1 MALRRP
7 AREEL
12 RQLASANYFSL
23 SEEELTDFEAML
35 PQMFQ
40 PLDLLDHAPAPPLT
54 LSYPERNRGFR
65 PEPKDDPFNAILR
78 RCSVK
83 GAREGKLAG
92 KRVGIK
98 DCFAVAGIPMTCG
111 SLVMEGYVPETDATL
126 VTRIL
131 DAGGEIV
138 AKLNLDNFAFSG
150 AGDTSAFG
158 PTRNPHNHDHLAGG
172 SSGGSAA
179 ALYYDDID
187 LTMGGDQG
195 GSIRIP
201 SSWCGVVGLKPT
213 HGLVPY
219 TGCVGI
225 DPTFDHAGPMARSV
239 ADVALMLEVIAG
251 RDPMDPRQSE
261 VKVEPY
267 TQALGSDLKG
277 LRLGVLREGFALPGA
292 EPDVDTAVHRA
303 IQVLR
308 EFGAAV
314 QEVSV
319 PAHRQA
325 DSITWGLIAE
335 GASALMYANGVG
347 YHFRGYY
354 DAGLASALGRFRK
367 TQGDDLPPTLK
378 LVLLVGSFLNRHY
391 HGRLYAKAQNMRAS
405 LRSAYDAVLQQVD
418 VLVTPTTPIKA
429 LRYQP
434 NLGPRALIERGWSML
449 GNTAVFDMTG
459 HPSLSVPC
467 AMSSGLPVG
476 MMLTGRHFDEMTLF
490 RVADA
495 YERNSDWRESG

>member
-1 MALRRP
+1 L
-7 AREEL
+7 
-12 RQLASANYFSL
+12 
-23 SEEELTDFEAML
+23 
-35 PQMFQ
+35 
-40 PLDLLDHAPAPPLT
+40 PPLKY
-54 LSYPERNRGFR
+54 LERDPGFR
-65 PEPKDDPFNAILR
+65 PAPEDDPLNAILR
-78 RCSVK
+78 RCLVK
-83 GAREGKLAG
+83 GARSGKLAG

-111 SLVMEGYVPETDATL
+111 SLVMEGYVPEIDATL

-131 DAGGEIV
+131 DAGGEVV

-187 LTMGGDQG
+187 ITVGGDQG

-201 SSWCGVVGLKPT
+201 ASWCGVVGLKPT

-219 TGCVGI
+219 TGCAGI
-225 DPTFDHAGPMARSV
+225 DPTFDHAGPMGRSV

-261 VKVEPY
+261 VKVESY
-267 TQALGSDLKG
+267 TQALGTGLKG
-277 LRLGVLREGFALPGA
+277 IRLGVLREGFGLPGSEA
-292 EPDVDTAVHRA
+292 DVDAAVHRA
-303 IQVLR
+303 IELLQRL
-308 EFGAAV
+308 GANV

-319 PAHRQA
+319 PAHSQA
-325 DSITWGLIAE
+325 AGITWGLMAE
-335 GASALMYANGVG
+335 GATALMYANGVG

-354 DAGLASALGRFRK
+354 DAGLAGALGRFRK
-367 TQGDDLPPTLK
+367 AQGDDLPPTVK
-378 LVLLVGSFLNRHY
+378 LVLLIGSYLNRHY
-391 HGRLYAKAQNMRAS
+391 HGRLYAKAQNMRAGV
-405 LRSAYDAVLQQVD
+405 RAAYDAVLQQVD
-418 VLVTPTTPIKA
+418 ALVTPTTPMKA

-434 NLGPRALIERGWSML
+434 NLRPRELIQRGWSML

-467 AMSSGLPVG
+467 ALSSGLPVG
-476 MMLTGRHFDEMTLF
+476 MMLTGRHFDEMTLL
-490 RVADA
+490 RIADT
-495 YERNSDWRESG
+495 YERNCDWRKG

>member
-1 MALRRP
+1 M
-7 AREEL
+7 
-12 RQLASANYFSL
+12 QLASANHFSL
-23 SEEELTDFEAML
+23 SEDEIADFEAMI
-35 PQMFQ
+35 PQMFTT
-40 PLDLLDHAPAPPLT
+40 LDLLDRAAPPPQPMR
-54 LSYPERNRGFR
+54 YPMRDHGFR
-65 PEPKDDPFNAILR
+65 PDPNDDPLNAILR

-83 GAREGKLAG
+83 GAQNGKLAG

-111 SLVMEGYVPETDATL
+111 SLVMEGYVPEIDATL

-158 PTRNPHNHDHLAGG
+158 PTRNPHNPDHLAGG

-187 LTMGGDQG
+187 MTVGGDQG

-201 SSWCGVVGLKPT
+201 SAWCGVVGLKPT

-225 DPTFDHAGPMARSV
+225 DPTFDHAGPMGRTV
-239 ADVALMLEVIAG
+239 ADVALLLEVIAG
-251 RDPMDPRQSE
+251 TDPADPRQAE
-261 VKVEPY
+261 VKIEPY
-267 TQALGSDLKG
+267 TQALGRDLKG
-277 LRLGVLREGFALPGA
+277 VRLGVLREGFGLPGGEA
-292 EPDVDTAVHRA
+292 DVDSAVSRA
-303 IQVLR
+303 IQVLSGL
-308 EFGAAV
+308 GAQV
-314 QEVSV
+314 EEVSV

-325 DSITWGLIAE
+325 DGVIWGLMTE
-335 GASALMYANGVG
+335 GASALMHANGVG

-354 DAGLASALGRFRK
+354 DATLASAVGRFRK

-378 LVLLVGSFLNRHY
+378 LVLLVGSFLNRQY
-391 HGRLYAKAQNMRAS
+391 HGRLYAKAQNLRPS
-405 LRSAYDAVLQQVD
+405 LRQAYDAVLSRVD
-418 VLVTPTTPIKA
+418 ALVMPTTPNKA
-429 LRYQP
+429 LRYES
-434 NLGPRALIERGWSML
+434 NLQPRAVIERGWSML

-467 AMSSGLPVG
+467 AKSAGLPVG
-476 MMLTGRHFDEMTLF
+476 MMLTGRHFDDATLL
-490 RVADA
+490 RIADA
-495 YERNSDWRESG
+495 FERNFDWQS

>member
-7 AREEL
+7 MREEL
-12 RQLASANYFSL
+12 KQLASANHFAL
-23 SEEELTDFEAML
+23 NEDELADFDAMI
-35 PQMFQ
+35 PQMFAT
-40 PLDLLDHAPAPPLT
+40 LDLLDQAPSPMPPLK
-54 LSYPERNRGFR
+54 YPERDRGFR
-65 PEPKDDPFNAILR
+65 PEPKDDPLNAILR

-83 GAREGKLAG
+83 GARSGKLAG

-158 PTRNPHNHDHLAGG
+158 PTRNPHNHEYLAGG

-187 LTMGGDQG
+187 ITVGGDQG

-201 SSWCGVVGLKPT
+201 ASWCGVVGLKPT

-225 DPTFDHAGPMARSV
+225 DPTFDHAGPMGRTV
-239 ADVALMLEVIAG
+239 AEVALMLEVIAG
-251 RDPMDPRQSE
+251 KDPMDPRQTE
-261 VKVEPY
+261 IKVDPY
-267 TQALGSDLKG
+267 TQALGRDLKG
-277 LRLGVLREGFALPGA
+277 VRLGVLREGFGLPGA
-292 EPDVDTAVHRA
+292 EPDVDAAVSRA
-303 IQVLR
+303 IQVLAGL
-308 EFGAAV
+308 GAQV
-314 QEVSV
+314 EEVSV

-325 DSITWGLIAE
+325 DSIIWGLIAE

-378 LVLLVGSFLNRHY
+378 LVLLVGNFLNRHY
-391 HGRLYAKAQNMRAS
+391 HGRLYAKAQNMRTL
-405 LRSAYDAVLQQVD
+405 LRGSYDAVLQQVD
-418 VLVTPTTPIKA
+418 ALVMPTTPIKA
-429 LRYQP
+429 LHYEP
-434 NLGPRALIERGWSML
+434 NLRPRAMIERGWSML

-459 HPSLSVPC
+459 HPSLNVPC
-467 AMSSGLPVG
+467 ATSAGLPIG
-476 MMLTGRHFDEMTLF
+476 MMLTGRHFEDAMLL
-490 RVADA
+490 RIADA
-495 YERNSDWRESG
+495 YERNCDWRNGG

>member
-7 AREEL
+7 NADDL
-12 RQLASANYFSL
+12 KHFAAANHFSL
-23 SEEELTDFEAML
+23 SAGELADFEAMM
-35 PQMFQ
+35 PAMFETLDRLEAA
-40 PLDLLDHAPAPPLT
+40 PLATAPLK
-54 LSYPERNRGFR
+54 YPERSCGVR
-65 PEPKDDPFNAILR
+65 PQPEEDPLNAILR

-83 GAREGKLAG
+83 GARSGKLAG
-92 KRVGIK
+92 KRIGIK
-98 DCFAVAGIPMTCG
+98 DCFAVAGVPMTCG
-111 SLVMEGYVPETDATL
+111 SLVMEGYVPEIDATL
-126 VTRIL
+126 VMRIL

-158 PTRNPHNHDHLAGG
+158 PVRNPHNHDYLAGG

-187 LTMGGDQG
+187 MTVGGDQG

-225 DPTFDHAGPMARSV
+225 DPTFDHAGPMGRNV
-239 ADVALMLEVIAG
+239 ADVALLLEAIAG
-251 RDPMDPRQSE
+251 KDPMDPRQGE

-267 TQALGSDLKG
+267 TQALGRKLDGMRIG
-277 LRLGVLREGFALPGA
+277 LLREGFGLPGS
-292 EPDVDTAVHRA
+292 EPDVDIAVRRA
-303 IQVLR
+303 TEVIR
-308 EFGAAV
+308 ELGARV
-314 QEVSV
+314 EEVSV
-319 PAHRQA
+319 PAHRA
-325 DSITWGLIAE
+325 AEGITWGLIAE
-335 GASALMYANGVG
+335 GASALLHANGVG
-347 YHFRGYY
+347 YHFNGYY
-354 DAGLASALGRFRK
+354 DGGLASALGRFRK

-378 LVLLVGSFLNRHY
+378 LVLTVGSYLNSRY
-391 HGRLYAKAQNMRAS
+391 HGRLYAKAQNLRAS
-405 LRSAYDAVLQQVD
+405 IRRQYDEVLTRVD
-418 VLVTPTTPIKA
+418 ALAMPTTPIKA

-434 NLGPRALIERGWSML
+434 NLGPRQLIERGWSML

-467 AMSSGLPVG
+467 ALSASLPVG
-476 MMLTGRHFDEMTLF
+476 LMLTGRHFDEMTLF
-490 RVADA
+490 RIADA
-495 YERNSDWRESG
+495 FERNSD

>member
-7 AREEL
+7 TSEDL
-12 RQLASANYFSL
+12 KQLASANHFAL
-23 SEEELTDFEAML
+23 NEEELADFAAMM
-35 PQMFQ
+35 PQMFEV
-40 PLDLLDHAPAPPLT
+40 LDRLDRAPAPLAPVK
-54 LSYPERNRGFR
+54 YPERDRGFR
-65 PEPKDDPFNAILR
+65 PAPNDDPLNAILR

-83 GAREGKLAG
+83 GARSGKLAG

-158 PTRNPHNHDHLAGG
+158 PTRNPHNHEHLAGG

-179 ALYYDDID
+179 ALYYNAID
-187 LTMGGDQG
+187 LTIGGDQG

-201 SSWCGVVGLKPT
+201 ASWCGVVGLKPT

-225 DPTFDHAGPMARSV
+225 DPTFDHAGPMGRTV
-239 ADVALMLEVIAG
+239 PDVALMLEVIAG
-251 RDPMDPRQSE
+251 KDPMDPRQTE
-261 VKVEPY
+261 IKVEPY
-267 TQALGSDLKG
+267 TQAVGRDLRG
-277 LRLGVLREGFALPGA
+277 VRLGIVREGFGQPGG
-292 EPDVDTAVHRA
+292 EPDVDAAVTRA
-303 IQVLR
+303 AQVLAGL
-308 EFGAAV
+308 GAQV
-314 QEVSV
+314 HEVSI

-325 DSITWGLIAE
+325 DSVVWGLIAE

-354 DAGLASALGRFRK
+354 DAGFASALGRFRK

-378 LVLLVGSFLNRHY
+378 LVLLLGSFLNRQY
-391 HGRLYAKAQNMRAS
+391 HGRLYAKAQNMRAM
-405 LRSAYDAVLQQVD
+405 LREAYDAVLQQVD
-418 VLVTPTTPIKA
+418 ALVMPTTPIKA
-429 LRYQP
+429 LRYDP
-434 NLGPRALIERGWSML
+434 NLRPQTVIERGWSML

-459 HPSLSVPC
+459 HPSLSLPC
-467 AMSSGLPVG
+467 AMSAGLPIG
-476 MMLTGRHFDEMTLF
+476 MMLTGRHFEEMTLL
-490 RVADA
+490 RIADA
-495 YERNSDWRESG
+495 YERNCDWRKS

>member
-7 AREEL
+7 TREEL
-12 RQLASANYFSL
+12 KQLASAYHFGLN
-23 SEEELTDFEAML
+23 EDELADFDAMI
-35 PQMFQ
+35 PQMFAT
-40 PLDLLDHAPAPPLT
+40 LDLLDRAPSPLPP
-54 LSYPERNRGFR
+54 SKYPERDRGSR
-65 PEPKDDPFNAILR
+65 PEPKDDPLNAILR

-83 GAREGKLAG
+83 GARGGKLAG

-98 DCFAVAGIPMTCG
+98 DCFAVAGLPMTCG
-111 SLVMEGYVPETDATL
+111 SLVMEGYVPEADATL

-131 DAGGEIV
+131 DAGGDIV

-187 LTMGGDQG
+187 MTIGGDQG

-201 SSWCGVVGLKPT
+201 ASWCGVVGLKPT

-225 DPTFDHAGPMARSV
+225 DPTFDHAGPLGRSV

-251 RDPMDPRQSE
+251 RDPMDPRQTE
-261 VKVEPY
+261 IKVEPY
-267 TQALGSDLKG
+267 TQALNRDLKG
-277 LRLGVLREGFALPGA
+277 VRLGVLREGFGLPA
-292 EPDVDTAVHRA
+292 TEPDVDTAVSRA
-303 IQVLR
+303 IQVLA
-308 EFGAAV
+308 ELGAQV
-314 QEVSV
+314 EEVSV

-325 DSITWGLIAE
+325 DGVVWGLIAE
-335 GASALMYANGVG
+335 GASALMYGNGVG
-347 YHFRGYY
+347 YHFQGYY
-354 DAGLASALGRFRK
+354 DAGLASTLGRFRK

-378 LVLLVGSFLNRHY
+378 LVLLVGSFLNSHY
-391 HGRLYAKAQNMRAS
+391 HGRLYAKAQNMRAP
-405 LRSAYDAVLQQVD
+405 LRRAYDAVLQQVD
-418 VLVTPTTPIKA
+418 ALVTPTTPIKA

-434 NLGPRALIERGWSML
+434 NLSPRATIERGWSML

-467 AMSSGLPVG
+467 AMSAGLPVG
-476 MMLTGRHFDEMTLF
+476 MMLTGRHFDEVMLL
-490 RVADA
+490 RIADA
-495 YERNSDWRESG
+495 YERNCDWRKGG

>member
-7 AREEL
+7 TTEDL
-12 RQLASANYFSL
+12 KQLAAANQFGL
-23 SEEELTDFEAML
+23 NPDELADFDAMI
-35 PQMFQ
+35 PQMFETLDG
-40 PLDLLDHAPAPPLT
+40 LDLAPSPSLPLK
-54 LSYPERNRGFR
+54 YPERDRGVR
-65 PEPKDDPFNAILR
+65 PQTIDDPLNAILR

-83 GAREGKLAG
+83 GARGGKLAG
-92 KRVGIK
+92 KRVAIK

-111 SLVMEGYVPETDATL
+111 SLVMEGYVPESDATL

-138 AKLNLDNFAFSG
+138 AKTNLDNFAFSG

-158 PTRNPHNHDHLAGG
+158 PTRNPHNHEHLAGG

-179 ALYYDDID
+179 ALYYDDIHM
-187 LTMGGDQG
+187 TVGGDQG

-201 SSWCGVVGLKPT
+201 ASWCGVVGLKPT

-225 DPTFDHAGPMARSV
+225 DPTFDHAGPMGRSV
-239 ADVALMLEVIAG
+239 ADVALLLEVIAG
-251 RDPMDPRQSE
+251 RDPMDPRQTELTVGS
-261 VKVEPY
+261 Y
-267 TQALGSDLKG
+267 TQALGRDLRG
-277 LRLGVLREGFALPGA
+277 IRLGILREGFGLPGS
-292 EPDVDTAVHRA
+292 EPDVDNAVHRA
-303 IQVLR
+303 IQVLH
-308 EFGAAV
+308 ELGV
-314 QEVSV
+314 ETQEVSV

-325 DSITWGLIAE
+325 DSVTWGLIAE
-335 GASALMYANGVG
+335 GASALIYANGVG
-347 YHFRGYY
+347 YHHRGYY

-367 TQGDDLPPTLK
+367 AQGDDLPPTLK

-391 HGRLYAKAQNMRAS
+391 HGRLYAKAQNLRGS
-405 LRSAYDAVLQQVD
+405 LRGAYDAVLQEVD
-418 VLVTPTTPIKA
+418 ALVTPTTPIKA

-434 NLGPRALIERGWSML
+434 NLRPRALIDRGWSML

-467 AMSSGLPVG
+467 AMSAGLPVG
-476 MMLTGRHFDEMTLF
+476 LMLTGRHFDEMTLL

-495 YERNSDWRESG
+495 YERNFDWRKG

>member
-7 AREEL
+7 TAEDLKRLAAGNHFSLDAEEL
-12 RQLASANYFSL
+12 ADFSAMMPEMFESL
-23 SEEELTDFEAML
+23 DVLER
-35 PQMFQ
+35 
-40 PLDLLDHAPAPPLT
+40 APHPPLHRK
-54 LSYPERNRGFR
+54 YVERDAGYR
-65 PEPKDDPFNAILR
+65 PSPQDDPLNAVLR

-83 GAREGKLAG
+83 GARSGKLAG

-111 SLVMEGYVPETDATL
+111 SSVMEGYVPEIDATL

-158 PTRNPHNHDHLAGG
+158 ATHNPHNRDYLAGG

-187 LTMGGDQG
+187 MTIGGDQG

-201 SSWCGVVGLKPT
+201 ASFCGVVGLKPT

-225 DPTFDHAGPMARSV
+225 DPTFDHAGPMGRSV

-251 RDPMDPRQSE
+251 KDPHDPRQGE
-261 VKVEPY
+261 VKVERY
-267 TQALGSDLKG
+267 TEALGKDLKG
-277 LRLGVLREGFALPGA
+277 IKLGVLREGFAQPGG
-292 EPDVDTAVHRA
+292 EQDVD
-303 IQVLR
+303 
-308 EFGAAV
+308 AAV
-314 QEVSV
+314 SRALQVMRELGARVEEVSV
-319 PAHRQA
+319 PAHRDA
-325 DSITWGLIAE
+325 GGLTWALLSE
-335 GASALMYANGVG
+335 GATALMFGNGVG

-354 DAGLASALGRFRK
+354 DVALANALGRFRK
-367 TQGDDLPPTLK
+367 AQGDDLPPTVK
-378 LVLLVGSFLNRHY
+378 MVLLVGSYLNSHY
-391 HGRLYAKAQNMRAS
+391 HGRLYAKAQNLRAAT
-405 LRSAYDAVLQQVD
+405 REAYDEVLQRVD
-418 VLVTPTTPIKA
+418 AMVMPTTPMKA
-429 LRYQP
+429 LRYIP
-434 NLGPRALIERGWSML
+434 NLRPSETVRRGWSML
-449 GNTAVFDMTG
+449 GNTSVFDMTG

-467 AMSSGLPVG
+467 ALSNGLPVG
-476 MMLTGRHFDEMTLF
+476 LMLTGRHFDETTLL
-490 RVADA
+490 RIADV
-495 YERNSDWRESG
+495 YERNFDWRKGA

>member
-7 AREEL
+7 TKEEL
-12 RQLASANYFSL
+12 KHLALANHFTL
-23 SEEELTDFEAML
+23 NEQEVDDFDAMMA
-35 PQMFQ
+35 QMFE
-40 PLDLLDHAPAPPLT
+40 PLDRLDRAPSPPLPVK
-54 LSYPERNRGFR
+54 YPQRDLGFR
-65 PEPKDDPFNAILR
+65 PQPENDPLNAILR

-83 GAREGKLAG
+83 GASAGKLAG
-92 KRVGIK
+92 KRIGIK

-111 SLVMEGYVPETDATL
+111 SLVMDGYVPEIDATL

-187 LTMGGDQG
+187 MTVGGDQG

-201 SSWCGVVGLKPT
+201 SSWCGVVGLKPS

-225 DPTFDHAGPMARSV
+225 DPTFDHAGPMGRSV

-251 RDPMDPRQSE
+251 RDPMDPRQPE
-261 VKVEPY
+261 IKVESY
-267 TQALGSDLKG
+267 TQALGRDLRG
-277 LRLGVLREGFALPGA
+277 IRIGVLREGFGLPGA
-292 EPDVDTAVHRA
+292 ESDVDSAVNGA
-303 IQVLR
+303 IKVLR
-308 EFGAAV
+308 ELGAQV
-314 QEVSV
+314 EEVSI

-325 DSITWGLIAE
+325 DTVTWGLIAE
-335 GASALMYANGVG
+335 GASALMYANGIG
-347 YHFRGYY
+347 YHFRGHY
-354 DAGLASALGRFRK
+354 DAGFAGALGRFRK

-391 HGRLYAKAQNMRAS
+391 HGRLYAKAQNLRAP
-405 LRSAYDAVLQQVD
+405 LRAAYDAALQRVD
-418 VLVTPTTPIKA
+418 ALVMPTTPIKA
-429 LRYQP
+429 LRYEP
-434 NLGPRALIERGWSML
+434 NLRPRTLIERGWSML

-467 AMSSGLPVG
+467 AMSAGLPVG
-476 MMLTGRHFDEMTLF
+476 LMMTGRHFDEITLL
-490 RVADA
+490 RIADA
-495 YERNSDWRESG
+495 YERNSDWRKG

>member
-7 AREEL
+7 TTEEL
-12 RQLASANYFSL
+12 KELAAANYFNLNSD
-23 SEEELTDFEAML
+23 ELTDFADMM
-35 PQMFQ
+35 PGMFDT
-40 PLDLLDHAPAPPLT
+40 LDVLDRAPAPLPPLKY
-54 LSYPERNRGFR
+54 LERDPGFR
-65 PEPKDDPFNAILR
+65 PAPEDDPLNAILR
-78 RCSVK
+78 RCLVK
-83 GAREGKLAG
+83 GARSGKLAG

-98 DCFAVAGIPMTCG
+98 DCFALAGIPMTCG
-111 SLVMEGYVPETDATL
+111 SLVMEGYVPEIDATL

-131 DAGGEIV
+131 DAGGEVV

-187 LTMGGDQG
+187 ITVGGDQG

-201 SSWCGVVGLKPT
+201 ASWCGVVGLKPT

-219 TGCVGI
+219 TGCAGI
-225 DPTFDHAGPMARSV
+225 DPTFDHAGPMGRSV

-261 VKVEPY
+261 VKVESY
-267 TQALGSDLKG
+267 TQALGTGLKG
-277 LRLGVLREGFALPGA
+277 IRLGVLREGFGLPGSEA
-292 EPDVDTAVHRA
+292 DVDAAVHRA
-303 IQVLR
+303 IELLQRL
-308 EFGAAV
+308 GANV

-319 PAHRQA
+319 PAHSQA
-325 DSITWGLIAE
+325 AGITWGLMAE
-335 GASALMYANGVG
+335 GATALMYANGVG

-354 DAGLASALGRFRK
+354 DAGLAGALGRFRK
-367 TQGDDLPPTLK
+367 AQGDDLPPTVK
-378 LVLLVGSFLNRHY
+378 LVLLIGSYLNRHY
-391 HGRLYAKAQNMRAS
+391 HGRLYAKAQNMRAGV
-405 LRSAYDAVLQQVD
+405 RAAYDAVLQQVD
-418 VLVTPTTPIKA
+418 ALVTPTTPMKA

-434 NLGPRALIERGWSML
+434 NLRPRELIQRGWSML

-467 AMSSGLPVG
+467 ALSSGLPVG
-476 MMLTGRHFDEMTLF
+476 MMLTGRHFDEMTLL
-490 RVADA
+490 RIADT
-495 YERNSDWRESG
+495 YERNCDWRKG

>member
-7 AREEL
+7 MREEL
-12 RQLASANYFSL
+12 KQLASANHFAL
-23 SEEELTDFEAML
+23 NEDDLADFEAMI
-35 PQMFQ
+35 PQMFAT
-40 PLDLLDHAPAPPLT
+40 LDLLDRAPSPLPPVK
-54 LSYPERNRGFR
+54 YPERDRGFR
-65 PEPKDDPFNAILR
+65 PEPKDDPLNAILR

-83 GAREGKLAG
+83 GARDGKLAG
-92 KRVGIK
+92 KRIGIK

-158 PTRNPHNHDHLAGG
+158 PTRNPHNHEHLAGG

-187 LTMGGDQG
+187 ITMGGDQG

-201 SSWCGVVGLKPT
+201 ASWCGVVGLKPT

-225 DPTFDHAGPMARSV
+225 DPTFDHAGPMGRTV

-261 VKVEPY
+261 IKVEPY
-267 TQALGSDLKG
+267 TQALGHDLKG
-277 LRLGVLREGFALPGA
+277 VRLGLLREGFGLPGA
-292 EPDVDTAVHRA
+292 EPDVDAAVSRA
-303 IQVLR
+303 AQVLGGL
-308 EFGAAV
+308 GAKV

-325 DSITWGLIAE
+325 DSIVWGLIAE

-367 TQGDDLPPTLK
+367 AQGDDLPPTLK
-378 LVLLVGSFLNRHY
+378 LVLLVGSFLNRQY

-405 LRSAYDAVLQQVD
+405 LREAYDAVLQQVD
-418 VLVTPTTPIKA
+418 ALVMPTTPIKA
-429 LRYQP
+429 LRYDP
-434 NLGPRALIERGWSML
+434 HLRPRAVIERGWSML

-459 HPSLSVPC
+459 HPSLNVPC
-467 AMSSGLPVG
+467 AMSAGLPVG
-476 MMLTGRHFDEMTLF
+476 MMLTGRHFDEITLLGI
-490 RVADA
+490 ADA
-495 YERNSDWRESG
+495 YERNVDWRKG

>member
-7 AREEL
+7 VRDEL
-12 RQLASANYFSL
+12 KELASANHFAL
-23 SEEELTDFEAML
+23 DDVELADFEAL
-35 PQMFQ
+35 IPGMFAT
-40 PLDLLDHAPAPPLT
+40 LDNLDRAPSPVP
-54 LSYPERNRGFR
+54 SVKYPERDRGFR
-65 PEPKDDPFNAILR
+65 PEAKDDPLNAILR

-83 GAREGKLAG
+83 GARSGKLAG
-92 KRVGIK
+92 KRIGIK

-111 SLVMEGYVPETDATL
+111 SLVMDGYVPETDATL

-138 AKLNLDNFAFSG
+138 AKLNMDNFAFSG

-158 PTRNPHNHDHLAGG
+158 PTRNPHDHEHLAGG
-172 SSGGSAA
+172 SSGGSGA

-187 LTMGGDQG
+187 ITIGGDQG

-201 SSWCGVVGLKPT
+201 ASWCGVVGLKPT

-225 DPTFDHAGPMARSV
+225 DPTFDHAGPLGRTV

-251 RDPMDPRQSE
+251 KDPLDPRQQE
-261 VKVEPY
+261 VTLQPY
-267 TQALGSDLKG
+267 TKALGRDLKG
-277 LRLGVLREGFALPGA
+277 VRVGVLREGFGLPGA
-292 EPDVDTAVHRA
+292 ENDVD
-303 IQVLR
+303 
-308 EFGAAV
+308 AAV
-314 QEVSV
+314 SRAVQALSGLGAQVKEVSV

-325 DSITWGLIAE
+325 DGVVWGLIAE
-335 GASALMYANGVG
+335 GAAALMYGNGVG

-367 TQGDDLPPTLK
+367 AQGEDLPPTLK

-391 HGRLYAKAQNMRAS
+391 HGRLYGKAQNMRAS
-405 LRSAYDAVLQQVD
+405 VRAAYDTVLEQVD
-418 VLVTPTTPIKA
+418 ALMMPTTPIKA
-429 LRYQP
+429 LRYTP
-434 NLGPRALIERGWSML
+434 NLRPRAIIERSSSMV

-459 HPSLSVPC
+459 HPSISVPC
-467 AMSSGLPVG
+467 ALSAGLPVG
-476 MMLTGRHFDEMTLF
+476 MMLTGRHFDEMTLLSI
-490 RVADA
+490 ADA
-495 YERNSDWRESG
+495 YERNVDWRKAG